1 MLLTEPVVGFLS
13 LYVPFAFATVYA
25 FYAAIPWAF
34 ERVYALSITSQG
46 LVFLS
51 LMIGYVAAIG
61 IIFTSARLLKERR
74 RRKNAAIVENVGE
87 VIAASPG
94 ESLYLAMLGI
104 PLLPVALFAFGWT
117 ARREGDWIVP
127 MAAIVMLGGGTLLIF
142 VSKSLYLSGFFAA

>member
-1 MLLTEPVVGFLS
+1 MLLTEPVVGFLG
-13 LYVPFAFATVYA
+13 LYVSFAFATVYA

-34 ERVYALSITSQG
+34 ERVYAFSITSQG

-61 IIFTSARLLKERR
+61 IILTSARLLKERR

-87 VIAASPG
+87 VI
-94 ESLYLAMLGI
+94 
-104 PLLPVALFAFGWT
+104 
-117 ARREGDWIVP
+117 
-127 MAAIVMLGGGTLLIF
+127 GTLLIF